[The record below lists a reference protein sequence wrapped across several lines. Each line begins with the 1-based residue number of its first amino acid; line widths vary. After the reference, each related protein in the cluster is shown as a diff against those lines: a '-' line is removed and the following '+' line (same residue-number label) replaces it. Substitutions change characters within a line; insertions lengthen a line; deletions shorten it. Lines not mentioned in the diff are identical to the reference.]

1 MSGGAFAPPKRFLPS
16 PSITFAVK
24 TIGLIVNP
32 VAGMGGRVGLKGT
45 DGVVE
50 EAVKRG
56 ATPVAPD
63 KAALMLRA
71 LREARDVYGARFQLK
86 WKTAGGL
93 MGERE
98 LTDAGWAL
106 GEFEVVYRPPERSS
120 SADTRAACE
129 VLMRTKAD
137 LILFCGGDGTARD
150 IFETVG
156 VSIPILG
163 IPAGVKMHSG
173 VFGVNPA
180 IVSEI
185 MQEYLDDR
193 LGSSLVE
200 IMDLD
205 EDLYRKGQWKVRLF
219 GQARTPHE
227 PNYIQAGKLMIESES
242 DDEVKEGIAEHML
255 DRLGAMRDS
264 LWILGSGSTLET
276 IAKSLH
282 IEKTLLGVDA
292 VFDGQLVARDAD
304 ERTLLELLAK
314 HPKAVLVVSPIGA
327 QGFVLGRG
335 NLQLSPEVIRK
346 IGIDNIIITATP
358 SKLARTP
365 VLRVDTG
372 DAELDREL
380 NEKSFFVVTGYRQVT
395 LRSIVAEG
403 AGRKEQG
410 ARD

>member
-1 MSGGAFAPPKRFLPS
+1 MVSAFEAS
-16 PSITFAVK
+16 VK

-45 DGVVE
+45 DGVAD

-56 ATPVAPD
+56 ATPVAPE
-63 KAALMLRA
+63 KATLMLRA
-71 LREARDVYGARFQLK
+71 LREARDLYGAKFKLR
-86 WKTAGGL
+86 WKTAGGP

-98 LTDAGWAL
+98 LLDAGWDL
-106 GEFEVVYRPPERSS
+106 GEFEVVYRPPDRSS
-120 SADTRAACE
+120 SADTRAACN
-129 VLMRTKAD
+129 VLMQIKAD

-156 VSIPILG
+156 TALPILG

-185 MQEYLDDR
+185 IQEYLGDR
-193 LGSSLVE
+193 LGESLVE

-205 EDLYRKGQWKVRLF
+205 EDQYRKGLWNVKLF

-227 PNYIQAGKLMIESES
+227 PNYIQAGKMMIESES
-242 DDEVKEGIAEHML
+242 DDEVKEGIAEHVT
-255 DRLGAMRDS
+255 DKLGALPDS
-264 LWILGSGSTLET
+264 LWVLGSGTTLEA
-276 IAKSLH
+276 IAKRLGV
-282 IEKTLLGVDA
+282 EKTLLGVD
-292 VFDGQLVARDAD
+292 VVYDGKLIAADAD
-304 ERTLLELLAK
+304 EKALLELLGT
-314 HPKAVLVVSPIGA
+314 HPKAVLVLSPIGA

-335 NLQLSPEVIRK
+335 NLQLSPEVIKK
-346 IGIDNIIITATP
+346 IGIDNIIITSTP

-372 DAELDREL
+372 DAQLDRQL
-380 NEKSFFVVTGYRQVT
+380 DGKSFFVVTGFRQVT
-395 LRSIVAEG
+395 LRAVRAELL
-403 AGRKEQG
+403 
-410 ARD
+410 ARPSGD